1 MPDQLGSPA
10 AAALEQCVDDIDE
23 FIGALQRY
31 PGTVIAMALRI
42 HLGALLH
49 AMLVDQLC
57 SRAEISQFVAALEQ
71 EAVDGG
77 GH

>member
-10 AAALEQCVDDIDE
+10 AAALEQCVDDIDA
-23 FIGALQRY
+23 FIGTLERY

-49 AMLVDQLC
+49 AMLVDRLC
-57 SRAEISQFVAALEQ
+57 NRAEVSTFVAALEQ
-71 EAVDGG
+71 EAVDG
-77 GH
+77 

>member
-1 MPDQLGSPA
+1 MAEQLGSPD
-10 AAALEQCVDDIDE
+10 AAALERCVDDIDE
-23 FIGALQRY
+23 FIGTLQRY

-49 AMLVDQLC
+49 AMLADRLC
-57 SRAEISQFVAALEQ
+57 SRGEVSEFVAALGH
-71 EAVDGG
+71 EAVDGA